1 MLADGAKMKS
11 TKKEDGKD
19 KSGGEKPHKMTGKEL
34 RDYFNNRR
42 SQMKR

>member
-11 TKKEDGKD
+11 IKKDEKGGKSD
-19 KSGGEKPHKMTGKEL
+19 EKPHKMTGKEL

-42 SQMKR
+42 AQMKK